1 MVWTVNA
8 VIHQFQ
14 LGARPR
20 IHQLARAVDK
30 LWTSV
35 RGGRRPGP
43 RRTLSRP
50 SRTSRPW
57 AARRSSPA
65 SAAPSSGRRAPA
77 TSRPGRRRAP
87 RPTTHPAAGFTKEF
101 LRAAIEQMSVIREWR
116 STLIGAVQ
124 RGFPVTEDW
133 MRTFSDRAQHDLRL
147 VSVAA
152 STQSD
157 MNALQL
163 LNNEFSNMKILSDRF
178 VEANKSRTYTP
189 TDALDKDPL
198 NGKILNCGRS
208 LAAMAA
214 SGQFVDDG
222 SCQ

>member
-1 MVWTVNA
+1 
-8 VIHQFQ
+8 
-14 LGARPR
+14 
-20 IHQLARAVDK
+20 
-30 LWTSV
+30 
-35 RGGRRPGP
+35 
-43 RRTLSRP
+43 
-50 SRTSRPW
+50 
-57 AARRSSPA
+57 
-65 SAAPSSGRRAPA
+65 
-77 TSRPGRRRAP
+77 
-87 RPTTHPAAGFTKEF
+87 
-101 LRAAIEQMSVIREWR
+101 
-116 STLIGAVQ
+116 
-124 RGFPVTEDW
+124 

-163 LNNEFSNMKILSDRF
+163 LNNEFRNMKILSDRF